1 MNQLSD
7 PLGVRRRNKN
17 EKLVILLVQVEQIL
31 ARLGNK
37 KKAETLATVG
47 YVQP

>member
-7 PLGVRRRNKN
+7 PLGVRRRRNKN

-37 KKAETLATVG
+37 KK
-47 YVQP
+47 PRH